1 MVHVALSSCQEVFMA
16 QYGPP
21 QTVPQ
26 LEQTAKE
33 LRRDVIRMLCEA
45 QSGHPGG
52 SLSAADIVAALYFR
66 VLHHDP
72 ENPTWAERDRFIMS
86 KGHAVPIVYAA
97 MAVTG
102 YFPKEEL
109 MTLRKL
115 NSRLQGHPSVK
126 DLPGIEASTGS
137 LGQGLSIGLGMAL
150 GLRMDAV
157 DSRVFV
163 MMGDG
168 EIEEGQI
175 WEAAMAAAHFK
186 ADNLIAILD
195 RNRYQLDGST
205 DEIMDISPVVEKWK
219 AFGWRVLDIDGHSM
233 YQVVHGLEAAR
244 EKTGRP
250 TIIVAKTVKGKG
262 VPFME
267 NDNEYHGKAPSSEE
281 MERALVYL
289 A

>member
-1 MVHVALSSCQEVFMA
+1 MA

-21 QTVPQ
+21 QTVSQ
-26 LEQTAKE
+26 LEKTAKE
-33 LRRDVIRMLCEA
+33 LRRDVIRMLYEA
-45 QSGHPGG
+45 KSGHPGG

-66 VLHHDP
+66 VMRRDP
-72 ENPTWAERDRFIMS
+72 QNPSWEKRDRFIMS

-97 MAVTG
+97 MAGTG

-109 MTLRKL
+109 LTLRKL
-115 NSRLQGHPSVK
+115 NSRLQGHPSAK

-150 GLRMDAV
+150 GLRMDGS

-163 MMGDG
+163 ILGDG
-168 EIEEGQI
+168 EIEEGQV

-186 ADNLIAILD
+186 TENLIAILD

-205 DEIMDISPVVEKWK
+205 DEIMNVCPVVDKWK

-233 YQVVHGLEAAR
+233 HQVVHALEAAK
-244 EKTGRP
+244 EQTGRP
-250 TIIVAKTVKGKG
+250 TVIVAKTTKGKG
-262 VPFME
+262 VSFME
-267 NDNEYHGKAPSSEE
+267 NDNEYHGKAPSKDE
-281 MERALVYL
+281 MERALAEL
-289 A
+289 S